1 MNVSFNFNNFN
12 KRENANNFI
21 ILGVL
26 LLVVGTIS
34 LLFRNIGIK
43 LLSYGLGT
51 ITLFLAYLNL
61 KVINELKRYESKDKI
76 KPYIN
81 KQILLILVAILFLL
95 FPQKIQ
101 GFFSSILGAYLV
113 VNQLMIL
120 IKSRNNAYIKFSG
133 FNGFLLIC
141 GLILIISPL
150 FLSSFIATSLALI
163 MVLIGFQLLSTGN
176 NLKKL

>member
-133 FNGFLLIC
+133 FNGILLIC
-141 GLILIISPL
+141 
-150 FLSSFIATSLALI
+150 
-163 MVLIGFQLLSTGN
+163 
-176 NLKKL
+176 